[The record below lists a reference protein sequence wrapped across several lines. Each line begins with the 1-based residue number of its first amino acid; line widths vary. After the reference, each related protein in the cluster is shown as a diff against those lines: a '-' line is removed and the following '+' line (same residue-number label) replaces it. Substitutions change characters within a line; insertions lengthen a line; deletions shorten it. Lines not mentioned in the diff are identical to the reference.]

1 MRYVSDASYWLY
13 LWHLPLVI
21 AGQRLVVGWHANAH
35 LKFALLC
42 VGVPAILLLIYQ
54 WVVRY
59 TWIGT
64 MLNGRRVRRAEVSA
78 TVQPSSS

>member
-1 MRYVSDASYWLY
+1 MCIRD
-13 LWHLPLVI
+13 
-21 AGQRLVVGWHANAH
+21 RLCTA
-35 LKFALLC
+35 
-42 VGVPAILLLIYQ
+42 VPAILLLIYQ
-54 WVVRY
+54 GVVRY